1 MRRKSGFASMNSY
14 GRGAQR
20 PGGRPVRDPMPDR
33 GKAPKNPRYL
43 VASGAVASDFRRVPT
58 CVKIAMATFVALC
71 LILGALR

>member
-1 MRRKSGFASMNSY
+1 MNSY

-33 GKAPKNPRYL
+33 GKAPKNPEYL

-58 CVKIAMATFVALC
+58 WAKIGMLAFVALC
-71 LILGALR
+71 AILGAAL